1 MPHNPA
7 MLRFAPSVIGMT
19 TFAVMAF
26 LYNWNPALYL
36 EILKGVGVP
45 PWRYPFLDGEFM
57 YAMKHVWLQGGDVYK
72 SVPYGGIVATMP
84 YSPLWQRL
92 PMLPSDTAARVPIG
106 MTTGLLLLISIAWL
120 PPARSCRDA
129 VLLSLATVSTMV
141 WFALERNNI
150 DVWIYL
156 LIFVGGLLF
165 SHRFLLRCISYLI
178 FLFAG
183 LLKYYPMI
191 LFLMAFRER
200 ASRFWVIALASLTSL
215 ILFWLG
221 FRHELQAA
229 LGNLP
234 AGTPFDMIGIVN
246 IPLFVSLGDKAGEH
260 ASLQMSCRLWLT
272 ACVMILAYK
281 LAVRPHF
288 AASLARLPE
297 AHLVWLMIGC
307 LVMGGCYLAIQNVGY
322 RGIYLL
328 PVLSGLLALRRVTDD
343 SRLRAEL
350 GRVTL
355 AIVPIMWMEG
365 IRYWAKT
372 LALNVGDAAA
382 IFIQLAFWLVREILW
397 LYLACM
403 MTAVVMSY
411 LAQST
416 MGRSWYNHSLLI
428 RKHLAF
434 GSRTRS
440 TPAPAGSA
448 ADPPPTSNGLR
459 SPSWNKK

>member
-1 MPHNPA
+1 MLHNPI

-19 TFAVMAF
+19 TFAAMA
-26 LYNWNPALYL
+26 LCYNWNPALYL
-36 EILKGVGVP
+36 EILTGVGIP

-57 YAMKHVWLQGGDVYK
+57 YAMKHCWLQGGDVYK
-72 SVPYGGIVATMP
+72 SVPYGGIQATMP

-106 MTTGLLLLISIAWL
+106 VTTGLLLLISIAWL
-120 PPARSCRDA
+120 PPARSCRD
-129 VLLSLATVSTMV
+129 VILLSLATLSTMV

-156 LIFVGGLLF
+156 LIFVGGLFF
-165 SHRFLLRCISYLI
+165 SHKFLLRCFSYLI
-178 FLFAG
+178 FLLAG

-200 ASRFWVIALASLTSL
+200 ASRFWVIAFGSLASL

-229 LGNLP
+229 LANLP
-234 AGTPFDMIGIVN
+234 AGSPFDMIGIAN

-260 ASLQMSCRLWLT
+260 AIVQMSCRLWLT
-272 ACVMILAYK
+272 ACVMFLAYK
-281 LAVRPHF
+281 LALRPDF
-288 AASLARLPE
+288 TASLARLPE

-307 LVMGGCYLAIQNVGY
+307 LVMGGCYLTIQNVGY

-343 SRLRAEL
+343 PRLRDEL

-365 IRYWAKT
+365 IRHWAKT
-372 LALNVGDAAA
+372 LALNFGESAAMVV
-382 IFIQLAFWLVREILW
+382 QLTFWLIREVLW
-397 LYLACM
+397 LYLACI

-416 MGRSWYNHSLLI
+416 IGRSWYNHLLLF
-428 RKHLAF
+428 RKHLAL
-434 GSRTRS
+434 GS
-440 TPAPAGSA
+440 
-448 ADPPPTSNGLR
+448 TSKALS
-459 SPSWNKK
+459 SPSVNKQ